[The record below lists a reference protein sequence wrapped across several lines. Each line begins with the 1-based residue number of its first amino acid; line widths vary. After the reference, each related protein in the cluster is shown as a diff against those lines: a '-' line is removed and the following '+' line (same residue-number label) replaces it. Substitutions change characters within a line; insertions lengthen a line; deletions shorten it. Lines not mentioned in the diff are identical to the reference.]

1 MKKKFN
7 FRRLYA
13 GFATLVLLTLTACA
27 GSGTGTSGGR
37 EPVNITVWT
46 YYNGAQ
52 LSAFNTMIDEFNE
65 TVGKEEGITVT
76 GANLGSVNDLETAV
90 MDAAQGKVGAD
101 EMPNIFSAYADNA
114 YALDRMGLLADL
126 NPYLTD
132 EEKSRYIDSFLEE
145 GRISSDESLKIFPV
159 AKSTELLLIN
169 ETDFAPFAAACGV
182 SYQDLTTVE
191 GLTLAGEK
199 YYHWTDEQTPEEND
213 GKALFGRD
221 AMANYFLVG
230 AAQMGMNLIEVRD
243 NVTTINFDKEVVR
256 RLWDNYYIPYVKG
269 FFASS
274 GRFRSDDVKTGN
286 ILCYVGSSA
295 SATYFPDT
303 VVIDD
308 SKEHAVTLKVMR
320 VPVFE
325 GGTDCAVQQ
334 GAGMVVTKSNER
346 TEAACVRFLTW
357 FTERERNTRF
367 AMESAYLPVTKEAMS
382 MEAIRTVEG
391 TLSPQVENIL
401 DAAIETMRQS
411 TLYTQKA
418 SAYGTAMRDVLEYA
432 MSDLAAQDREKVLA
446 AIEDGTEYGAA
457 IAPYTSDEYF
467 DTWYEDTFERLNRY
481 AEEANKQVTEPDGE

>member
-13 GFATLVLLTLTACA
+13 GFAALVLLTLTACA
-27 GSGTGTSGGR
+27 GSGVGTSGNR
-37 EPVNITVWT
+37 ENVSITIWT

-52 LSAFNTMIDEFNE
+52 LSAFNAMIDEFNE

-90 MDAAQGKVGAD
+90 MNAAQGKVGAD

-126 NPYLTD
+126 NLYLTD
-132 EEKSRYIDSFLEE
+132 EEKARYIDSFLEE

-169 ETDFAPFAAACGV
+169 ETDFAPFAEANGV
-182 SYQDLTTVE
+182 SYEDLTSME
-191 GLTLAGEK
+191 GITSTAEK
-199 YYHWTDEQTPEEND
+199 YYNWTDEQTVTEHD

-221 AMANYFLVG
+221 AMANYFFVG
-230 AAQMGMNLIEVRD
+230 AAQMGMDIIEVND
-243 NVTTINFDKEVVR
+243 NVTKINFDKDVVR
-256 RLWDNYYIPYVKG
+256 RLWDNYYVPYVKG

-286 ILCYVGSSA
+286 VLCYVGSSA
-295 SATYFPDT
+295 SATYFPNT
-303 VVIDD
+303 VVIEDTN
-308 SKEHAVTLKVMR
+308 EHEITMRVMR

-325 GGTDCAVQQ
+325 GGEVCAVQQ
-334 GAGMVVTKSNER
+334 GAGMVVTKSDER

-357 FTERERNTRF
+357 FTESERNTRF

-382 MEAIRTVEG
+382 MDAIKEADPE
-391 TLSPQVENIL
+391 LSPMMETIL
-401 DAAIETMRQS
+401 GNAIDTVNNS
-411 TLYTQKA
+411 TLFTQKA
-418 SAYGTAMRDVLEYA
+418 SAYGTSIREILEYS
-432 MSDLAAQDREKVLA
+432 MSDLAKQDREKVLA
-446 AIEDGTEYGAA
+446 AMEDGTEYGAA

-467 DTWYEDTFERLNRY
+467 DNWYEDTYARLNRY
-481 AEEANKQVTEPDGE
+481 AEEANRQNTQPDGE